1 MLSWTFMDMVDFL
14 PLERMTRKHSPDI
27 KTLLASQ
34 PLFSGLPPESIA
46 RIAQDVRDLR
56 ATKGEVLFNR
66 GDECKGMHLVLIGQI
81 KLSFISPHGQEKIVE
96 IIRPN
101 HVFGE
106 AVMFMERPYVVSAQ
120 ALTDSWLLFFP
131 KATIFNEL
139 ERDPLL
145 ARKMLAGLSMRLHQ
159 LISDIEGYSLHSGKK
174 RIISYLLQEVSSD
187 TPPNGDHALTIKL
200 AINKN
205 TIASRLSMT
214 QEHFSRILHELAELG
229 LIAVQGKEIYI
240 PDIRKLHQYED

>member
-1 MLSWTFMDMVDFL
+1 MDAIVSQ
-14 PLERMTRKHSPDI
+14 PLERMSRKHSPDT
-27 KTLLASQ
+27 KTLLMSQ

-46 RIAQDVRDLR
+46 RIAQDVRDFR
-56 ATKGEVLFNR
+56 PMKGEVLFNR
-66 GDECKGMHLVLIGQI
+66 GDECRGMHLVLVGQI

-101 HVFGE
+101 HIFGE

-131 KATIFNEL
+131 KTTIFNEL

-159 LISDIEGYSLHSGKK
+159 LINDIEGYSLHSGKK
-174 RIISYLLQEVSSD
+174 RIISYLLQEIPVDS
-187 TPPNGDHALTIKL
+187 HANKDIAYTLKL

-214 QEHFSRILHELAELG
+214 QEHFSRILHELVELG
-229 LIAVQGKEIYI
+229 LIAVQGREIHI
-240 PDIRKLHQYED
+240 PDIRRLQQYED

>member
-1 MLSWTFMDMVDFL
+1 MPRRHNLDV
-14 PLERMTRKHSPDI
+14 

-34 PLFSGLPPESIA
+34 PLFSGLAPENIA
-46 RIAQDVRDLR
+46 RIAQDVRDFR
-56 ATKGEVLFNR
+56 ASKGEVLFNK
-66 GDECKGMHLVLIGQI
+66 GDECKGMHLVIAGQI
-81 KLSFISPHGQEKIVE
+81 KLSFISSQGHEKIVE

-106 AVMFMERPYVVSAQ
+106 ALMFMERAYVVSAQ
-120 ALTDSWLLFFP
+120 ALTDSWILFFP

-139 ERDPLL
+139 DRDPQL

-174 RIISYLLQEVSSD
+174 RIINYLLQEIPS
-187 TPPNGDHALTIKL
+187 TALLGDNHSFTIKL
-200 AINKN
+200 AISKN

-214 QEHFSRILHELAELG
+214 QEHFSRIQHELMELG
-229 LIAVQGKEIYI
+229 LIAVQGREIHI
-240 PDIRKLHQYED
+240 PDIRKLQQYDD